1 MSGILLIVII
11 PAIIA
16 FLFSVLVAYY
26 AFADV
31 SERQLP
37 ASEAGAHRLN
47 IEVPGQP

>member
-1 MSGILLIVII
+1 MSGILLVVII

-16 FLFSVLVAYY
+16 FLFSMLVAYY

-37 ASEAGAHRLN
+37 SGEPNVHRLK
-47 IEVPGQP
+47 IEMPGQP